1 VLLRDIID
9 RNARMYPNRPATVW
23 GNIGHTFGEFK
34 QRVNRI
40 ANALMNLGVA
50 KGDRVAILLRN
61 CSPYIELYF
70 GIPQAGMIMVPLNYR
85 NREKELSYI
94 LNHSGANTLFVG
106 HDFVELIDS
115 IRKEIAGVKNF
126 ISIGQKVE
134 GYLEYEALISQSSE
148 RELRIESS
156 EDDIIG
162 LGYTSGTTG
171 RPKGVMFTHKNV
183 LTEVH
188 NSHACVSITPEDVGL
203 NFFPFFHVGFVRSV
217 TYMARGVVNIC
228 ADFSPQVACEL
239 IEKHRVTHA
248 ALTPAQVNL
257 LVNYPEVKNH
267 DLSSLRKIICGGGH
281 TPLATLKKFFE
292 IIPKDFEIFWVTL
305 GLTEA
310 VACLTGIAIRREMLG
325 DLEKK
330 VDSFK
335 GRRPSGVSVGTALPY
350 FQIRI
355 VDDQD
360 RDVPAWVPGEVL
372 GYGDNVMKGYW
383 RMPEATAET
392 LRGGWLHTG
401 DIGVFTEEGEI
412 YIVDRKKDMI
422 LSGDENVYPAEVE
435 EVLYSHPS
443 VLEAAVIGVPD
454 KKWGETV
461 KGIVVLKPGA
471 RATEGEIIE
480 FCKERLSSYKKP
492 TSIDFLPQ
500 LPRNP
505 SGKVLKTELRKR
517 YWAKEDA

>member
-1 VLLRDIID
+1 MLLRDIVD
-9 RNARMYPNRPATVW
+9 RNARMYPHRPATVW

-40 ANALMNLGVA
+40 ANALMNLDVA

-61 CSPYIELYF
+61 CSPFIELYF
-70 GIPQAGMIMVPLNYR
+70 GIAQGGMIMVPLNYR

-94 LNHSGANTLFVG
+94 LNNSGANTLLVG
-106 HDFVELIDS
+106 HDFVGLIDS

-126 ISIGQKVE
+126 ISIGQKVQ
-134 GYLEYEALISQSSE
+134 GYLEYEDLISQSSE

-183 LTEVH
+183 LTEVY
-188 NSHACVSITPEDVGL
+188 NSHACVSITPKDVGL

-217 TYMARGVVNIC
+217 TYMAMGVVNVC

-257 LVNYPEVKNH
+257 LVNYPEVKNY

-292 IIPKDFEIFWVTL
+292 IIPRDFEIFWVTL

-330 VDSFK
+330 MDSFK

-355 VDDQD
+355 VDDHD

-383 RMPEATAET
+383 RLPEATAET
-392 LRGGWLHTG
+392 LWGGWLHTG
-401 DIGVFTEEGEI
+401 DIGVFTEEGDI

-443 VLEAAVIGVPD
+443 ILEAAVIGVPD
-454 KKWGETV
+454 EKWGETV

-471 RATEGEIIE
+471 KATEEEIIE
-480 FCKERLSSYKKP
+480 FCKARLSSYKKP
-492 TSIDFLPQ
+492 TSIDFLAQ

-517 YWAKEDA
+517 YGAKEEA